1 MSSSTGYILDLNQM
15 RKSQK
20 NNVVDVQRHTIESLS
35 NTNQK
40 KKCKCSENH
49 KSSPETDG
57 YIIDLQQNS
66 NLSKNASQGYTIE
79 PRTNTSCHKCC
90 VCKKPSKVTSETSG
104 YILELS
110 QYKEKNATES
120 FNKKNNCKCSEGHKK
135 PSETAGCIVDL
146 GHLKQ
151 ELPTKTHKL
160 SKNIFGI
167 QKGTIELKK
176 SCGCSVICNKQSSSE
191 AKSLSRGYVME
202 LDQYKKSCACRKSSQ
217 MTSEPPGGY
226 TVDLS
231 QYKQNQGQDQ
241 NKTCKCNQD
250 KKQSDSFIGRQLSN
264 TLKTGGRNTSEIKT
278 NCQTNC
284 DCQKPSKTTSEPPG
298 YILELDQYKKEQ
310 GKNQGDS
317 CNCDQGKKKSSGS
330 ATQLSNIPKNLSKT
344 STEIKTNTNCH
355 KSCVCKKPSKLISDP
370 PGYILELDQYKKEQG
385 KSQGDSCN
393 CGQGK
398 KTPPSSATQL
408 SNKPKDLSKTST
420 EIKTNTKCCACPKP
434 SKHASEP
441 PGYILELDQY
451 KKKQEKSQGDSC
463 NCGQGKKTPP
473 SSATQ
478 LSNKPKDLSKTS
490 TEIKTNTNCHKSC
503 VCKKPSKLISDPPG
517 YILELDQYK
526 KEQGKSQG
534 DSCNCGQGKKTP
546 PSSATQLSNKPKD
559 LSKTSTEIKTN
570 TNCHKSCV
578 CKKPSKLISDPP
590 GYILELDQYK
600 KEQGKSQGD
609 SCNCGQGK
617 KTPPSSATQLSNKPK
632 DLSKTSTEIKTN
644 TNCHKSCVCKKPS
657 KLISD
662 PPGYILE
669 LDQYKKEQG
678 KSQGDSCK
686 CGQGKKTP
694 PSSATQLSNKPK
706 DLSKTSTEIKTN
718 TKCCACPKPSKHAS
732 EPPGYI
738 LELDQYKKKQGKSQ
752 GDSCNC
758 GQGKKTPPSSATQL
772 SNKPKDLSKTSTEI
786 KTNTNCHKSCVCKKP
801 SKLISDPPG
810 YILELDQYKKE
821 QGKSQ
826 GDSCKCGQGKKTP
839 PSSATQLSNKPKDL
853 SKTSTEIKTNTNCH
867 KSCVC
872 KKPSKLIS
880 DPPGYILELDQYKKE
895 QGKSQG
901 DSCNCGQGKKTP
913 PSSATQLSNK
923 PKDLSKTS
931 TEIKTNTNCHKSC
944 VCKKPSKLISDPPGY
959 ILELDQYK
967 KEQGKSQGDSCKC
980 GQGKKTPPSSAT
992 QLSNKPKDLS
1002 KTSTEIK
1009 TNTNCHKSCV
1019 CKKPS
1024 KLISDPPGYILELDQ
1039 YKKEQGKSQGDS
1051 CKCGQGKKTPPSSAT
1066 QLSNK
1071 PKDLSKTSTEIK
1083 TNTSCQKCCACP
1095 KPSKLTSEPP
1105 GYILELDQYKQDRAR
1120 NKDKKCKC
1128 SDPNKKMSELS
1139 GYIVD
1144 LQEYKQKP
1152 TNKAHVI
1159 SKNIFEVQRNTIET
1173 QIKGDQKKK
1182 CTCGD
1187 SQNRSSRGYVLD
1199 LQQYRQT
1206 QPKNNCSCN
1215 DHESAKK
1222 RSNSAGY
1229 IVDLKQYKQK
1239 ARENTQSETCHCKKS
1254 NMKTFEPITCCVGD
1268 TELKENKI
1276 KTPTNTATMSNSTCN
1291 CQVSEPSRSNFKK
1304 IPGPTKNALEVC
1316 KNIYGLQLDYKKSE
1330 NDDEMCNCNQTQT
1343 NKIDI
1348 PKFTKVSLNDTKE
1361 TCNCE
1366 QTSPC
1371 KFGLPDLLI
1380 ALHKRVPT
1388 DTIIEMCK
1396 TILDNDKQDNRTLAN
1411 ETPGSSHMNQDES
1424 CMCDGKTDITAHTQ
1438 ENKRLDLCDPRVISK
1453 TIEKLKK
1460 IYLPSTKA
1468 QKNSYGICD
1477 PVEMSSAIE
1486 KLKKIYLPS
1495 TKAQKN
1501 SSGIC
1506 DPVEM
1511 SSAIE
1516 KLKKVYLPQGNTQ
1529 KSSPDLCNPVEIS
1542 KTLEN
1547 LNTVYLPAT
1556 KTQKH
1561 TSSINKPLES
1571 LIAIEKLKKDYL
1583 PQSDTQKNSSEFC
1596 DQVEMSKTIEKLKKV
1611 YLPQA
1616 NTQNK
1621 TSDLC
1626 DQVKIS
1632 KAIEKLKTI
1641 YLPQTRTQK
1650 STGLCDPLEASKI
1663 IEKLKMFY
1671 LPPTKTQKT
1680 TFGFRDPLEKLN
1692 TIDKG
1697 ENFNFPASS
1706 TTKDRELNTQT
1717 PYKQASSEIQKL
1729 KNTYLPPRYTLDY
1742 PKTYEHS
1749 ATEDQPVHCHTEAAG
1764 TAKWSAQVMD
1774 SPCTDFQNSSSHK
1787 QENICGK
1794 AHKLTKH
1801 EIFKRIQEAYK
1812 ACSCKVC
1819 ECIIGNSSFSKQ
1831 SKDICNCKPCECNDC
1846 ISYLDKMNHEPPAKQ
1861 LSTTHEGNCSCIR
1874 CDKRHCKGVDQQ
1886 QTCDCKP
1893 CDCVKC
1899 THLTQPC
1906 DCDPCQCVVCQRRKK
1921 LHKQRTLVVAPVGQ
1935 SVQRVSCTCSPCE
1948 CIECGGFPAT
1958 SRVTNE
1964 TSTAT
1969 NRHAQCRCEICLNEH
1984 CENSAVNFCRCES
1997 QKGVI
2002 NKPVAK
2008 GSHDYDIRTASV
2020 VLKRQKIKDKIK
2032 LSSRHDTVAMFAAV
2046 PYAFPTHSAKS
2057 IPSVTKT
2064 YSCEKCECVSC
2075 DCKENGINSNK
2086 PSQLFTLNNL
2096 PTLSKHAINSHF
2108 KTNSPQ
2114 NYNCANFE
2122 NKTCD
2127 DSLEQKTNCMSN
2139 VCDCINCAEESKVTK
2154 YTLNDSKGQCID
2166 NEIKIIS
2173 GMGHTYQCSKYIYEE
2188 SYRDDCR
2195 SNQIVHPIQRGE
2207 ILSPTSHR
2215 SEVKNQKFEKQC
2227 HETPIHSNECETLN
2241 CNTSMPCQE
2250 MNRTN
2255 PLPINNYTDI
2265 KISGSS
2271 FSGYSSLETSP
2282 KTSCHIGFGGV
2293 APFLQSKNKSW
2304 ESSCN
2309 SSGHDYPDYLIQ
2321 FPKSTVE
2328 TCLKDVMKLNMDRT
2342 ITIDKFNII
2351 PKKGSV
2357 QYQANSMSN
2366 ELMSGVDY
2374 ILTPSHGSNI
2384 MNSCDCKTVT
2394 AKCTESINQYHDVLD
2409 CNHYA
2414 YTPWD
2419 TDVVESTSCNC
2430 KFEIQKSNR
2439 PGNFENVQTSELSH
2453 HNYSECIEDNTSITV
2468 TECET
2473 KTETRKCFHILQKFS
2488 DVHVACKMLQCNPSE
2503 HKSANNLFQIEN
2515 EEYYTRKSSN
2525 PISEGIFVGDVETSN
2540 NDEIYTRVQKSLK
2553 EAKEY
2558 SAQLKQLLDMY
2569 EKANKEFESVTDKL
2583 KIPQVSVSKDAVL
2596 EENEIQK
2603 MFVKEEGFIEIEHEL
2618 QERPLEARSVKEVL
2632 TCSSILQ
2639 ESIKPEK
2646 TFAEC
2651 ENNFN
2656 TISEKMGQTEL
2667 ITSSDYETCNL
2678 SIGECDPKNKLNTA
2692 NENQTFVGNETAL
2705 INEIDNNS
2713 NNSLY
2718 PNKSIDAEPRDK
2730 DSIHDIKS
2738 LSTDYQRIRKKDRTN
2753 AKHYRKY
2760 SKLLKR
2766 TIIISKRISLNNSNL
2781 NTSPNTIV
2789 KYCVTEGTSA
2799 VELNTNVNNDKNH
2812 SIPVKNY
2819 SDKESSDSSEDEC
2832 VRKYRENVILKKL
2845 NSVFGSEEVSVSAS
2859 TDTYGIER
2867 DILSLNESGNSLMA
2881 QEFEEAKPWPILKK
2895 NYFSSKQNAKNNG
2908 VCIFPSL
2915 ELQIKQAVQSISL
2928 QTSSTFTSTNKSVAY
2943 HANKALEQLQDEVK
2957 KLLDTPILQPQT
2969 ASICGYN
2976 TKESFNVQP
2985 ENKLELELNETPEE
2999 SVPSTLKD
3007 VESVDKEA
3015 RCSFTRE
3022 AVESLIKDLHD
3033 LSMTRSFETGTEVL
3047 QKTTVV
3053 NEKNDNTPKII
3064 TPKCSCEALKVGFLY
3079 VRRVSDHTV
3088 LVKWNVPRKLDKV
3101 HGYELLVDGR
3111 AVQKIFSPT
3120 KSMAV
3125 VTCLPHT
3132 DKVLLTIRTITSS
3145 VFVTGHYPA
3154 TTIIYQP
3161 RVK

>member
-1366 QTSPC
+1366 QTSP
-1371 KFGLPDLLI
+1371 
-1380 ALHKRVPT
+1380 
-1388 DTIIEMCK
+1388 
-1396 TILDNDKQDNRTLAN
+1396 
-1411 ETPGSSHMNQDES
+1411 S
-1424 CMCDGKTDITAHTQ
+1424 
-1438 ENKRLDLCDPRVISK
+1438 
-1453 TIEKLKK
+1453 
-1460 IYLPSTKA
+1460 
-1468 QKNSYGICD
+1468 
-1477 PVEMSSAIE
+1477 
-1486 KLKKIYLPS
+1486 
-1495 TKAQKN
+1495 
-1501 SSGIC
+1501 
-1506 DPVEM
+1506 
-1511 SSAIE
+1511 
-1516 KLKKVYLPQGNTQ
+1516 
-1529 KSSPDLCNPVEIS
+1529 
-1542 KTLEN
+1542 
-1547 LNTVYLPAT
+1547 
-1556 KTQKH
+1556 
-1561 TSSINKPLES
+1561 
-1571 LIAIEKLKKDYL
+1571 
-1583 PQSDTQKNSSEFC
+1583 
-1596 DQVEMSKTIEKLKKV
+1596 
-1611 YLPQA
+1611 
-1616 NTQNK
+1616 
-1621 TSDLC
+1621 
-1626 DQVKIS
+1626 
-1632 KAIEKLKTI
+1632 
-1641 YLPQTRTQK
+1641 
-1650 STGLCDPLEASKI
+1650 
-1663 IEKLKMFY
+1663 
-1671 LPPTKTQKT
+1671 
-1680 TFGFRDPLEKLN
+1680 
-1692 TIDKG
+1692 
-1697 ENFNFPASS
+1697 SS